1 MALSDDYVLLFDGTQ
16 STFVDADWTDIKS
29 NFQKVLDN
37 LHPVTDGVSAK
48 MVYDGTAVNRS
59 SDTVSIKVVVGV
71 GYDKYHSV
79 MGPAWIVPSGGDLGK
94 GYWFRHHGNN
104 VYLYQMDTETGIGSE
119 IENFGSASWALGD
132 VLEMFID
139 DIQDTP
145 DIICKRNGTQLGST
159 VASVLSTYIDNG
171 IPGIVAD
178 PQNGEELRGVTEFG
192 FTGSTSGGFSLDD
205 VNGDNVI
212 DHSATWDINGR
223 FDAVTISTVTLKQ
236 GAESE
241 AITPFTETDT
251 ALECPTLDMHT
262 TTLVDGAA
270 TVEVYDGTETKSL
283 GVVLDAS
290 GTFDVVTATAI
301 SAYGLLKGVT
311 TPAVGDVCHFPATI
325 GGQAAALRSDGP
337 HFSISPPCADGST
350 ATAWHFSAA
359 TPAWTQIDMEI
370 NPTAAQGP
378 IWSIPYAWAVAE
390 GVADTYELSDFVTA
404 SAGGGTVGSYA
415 LTPTVTGFSMNSGS
429 GQITFD
435 GTLPAGNL
443 WLTGEA
449 ADTNGTTTAPDIAVT
464 IAVNPLGLVDVSV
477 DSIATQTATITV
489 TAKAAVGTI
498 YASVTLLAADCDT
511 AAEIITPSASTWDGN
526 KAADLSVS
534 FYVTGLDPDTQYYYG
549 VVQSY
554 GGEDSAV
561 ITDTFTT
568 QAEITFTDAG
578 KAPVT
583 RP

>member
-16 STFVDADWTDIKS
+16 TTFVDADWTDIKS
-29 NFQKVLDN
+29 NFQKVAGN
-37 LHPVTDGVSAK
+37 LHPVTAGVLAK
-48 MVYDGTAVNRS
+48 MVCDGVTVNPS
-59 SDTVSIKVVVGV
+59 GDTVSIKVVVGV
-71 GYDKYHSV
+71 GYDEYHST
-79 MGPAWIVPSGGDLGK
+79 MGPAWIVPDTHADKGK
-94 GYWFRHHGNN
+94 GYWLRHNGNN
-104 VYLYQMDTETGIGSE
+104 IYLHQMDTETGEGSS
-119 IENFGSASWALGD
+119 ILSFGAETWQLGD
-132 VLEMFID
+132 VLEMEIY
-139 DIQDTP
+139 DIVTTP
-145 DIICKRNGTQLGST
+145 PKIRCKRNGTQLGAAAT
-159 VASVLSTYIDNG
+159 VTDYIDDG

-178 PQNGEELRGVTEFG
+178 PLNKNTTRGVTEFG
-192 FTGSTSGGFSLDD
+192 FTGTSAGGFSVDD

-241 AITPFTETDT
+241 AITFNETDT
-251 ALECPTLDMHT
+251 ALECDTLNMHT

-301 SAYGLLKGVT
+301 GAYGLLKDVT

-378 IWSIPYAWAVAE
+378 IWSIPYAWALVE
-390 GVADTYELSDFVTA
+390 GVSDTYPLSDFVTA

-415 LTPTVTGFSMNSGS
+415 LNPTVTGFSMNSGS

-477 DSIATQTATITV
+477 GSIATQTATMTV

-511 AAEIITPSASTWDGN
+511 AAEIITPSAETWADSD
-526 KAADLSVS
+526 AADLSVT
-534 FYVTGLDPDTQYYYG
+534 FFITGLDPDTIYYFG
-549 VVQSY
+549 VVQNYS
-554 GGEDSAV
+554 GEDSAV

-568 QAEITFTDAG
+568 QAEITFTDEG